1 MKTDSFI
8 AFLAKGAQVEPK
20 PAIGPRLLGTAS
32 LGLIVSLTL
41 VVVVIGFLPKATFAT
56 LSPWM
61 KLTYT
66 LLLVAVASYL
76 TTGLSQPLA
85 RLAWPLKGL
94 WLTWLTMLGVGAW
107 TLYQTPTPDRLD
119 HLLGQTWL
127 LCPWTV
133 LLVSLPGLVLLQR
146 TMRSF
151 APTALKEAGFASG
164 LLAGALGA
172 TAYALAC
179 PEDSAAFVAIWYT
192 LGILLTGVVGAF
204 ASRWLMRW

>member
-8 AFLAKGAQVEPK
+8 AFLAKGAQAEPK

-41 VVVVIGFLPKATFAT
+41 VVMIIGLLPKTTFAT
-56 LSPWM
+56 LSPWI

-66 LLLVAVASYL
+66 LLLVAVASHL
-76 TTGLSQPLA
+76 TVGLSHPLA
-85 RLAWPLKGL
+85 RLAWRLKGL
-94 WLTWLTMLGVGAW
+94 WLVLLTMMGVGAW
-107 TLYQTPTPDRLD
+107 TLYQTAPQERID

-133 LLVSLPGLVLLQR
+133 LLVSLPGLVLLQGA
-146 TMRSF
+146 MREF
-151 APTALKEAGFASG
+151 APTAIREAGFACG

-192 LGILLTGVVGAF
+192 LGILMTGVVGAF
-204 ASRWLMRW
+204 SSRWLMRW